1 MSCRYSASRVELN
14 RKLLPYA
21 MKCPI
26 ATLSSEP
33 RVISRANRRPVKQKS
48 LSKMTR

>member
-14 RKLLPYA
+14 GKLLPYA
-21 MKCPI
+21 RCPI